1 MTKNSKKIK
10 IQKFLLLISLIV
22 FVGSGTMIYL
32 GATLFR
38 SQLPFFQLID
48 SDPTMTMALGPKPS
62 TNPGVIEVGG
72 ETGVRLYMVLGSD
85 YRPQSGFRTDILMLV
100 ALEPSSGR
108 VSLVSIPRDLWV
120 DIPGYGQE
128 RINTVMQ
135 TGGFPLL
142 ADTLQTNFGVYPT
155 QYAMIDMAGFL
166 NIIDVLG
173 GIEIETDLYTGDA
186 CEADLDPDRWCEVF
200 PGSFAMNSQWALWYV
215 RARYNSSDFDRMR
228 RTQEVVEAVAKK
240 VMSPGGML
248 KMTALMD
255 IYDSEVESNITPDQ
269 VFPLAGLGLG
279 FDIDEDVRRYS
290 IGHEAVSNWTTSGG
304 ASVLIPNVPA
314 IQAILTEALTF
325 E

>member
-1 MTKNSKKIK
+1 MTKNRKKHNW
-10 IQKFLLLISLIV
+10 QKFLLFISLIV
-22 FVGSGTMIYL
+22 FLVSGTMIYL
-32 GATLFR
+32 GATMFR

-48 SDPTMTMALGPKPS
+48 GDPTLALPAGPKPP
-62 TNPGVIEVGG
+62 TNPGVIEVEG

-100 ALEPSSGR
+100 ALEPSSGK
-108 VSLVSIPRDLWV
+108 VSLVSFPRDLWV

-166 NIIDVLG
+166 DVIDVLG
-173 GIEIETDLYTGDA
+173 GIEIETESYTGDA
-186 CEADLDPDRWCEVF
+186 CESDLDPDGWCEVF
-200 PGSFAMNSQWALWYV
+200 PGTVTMDSQWALWYV

-228 RTQEVVEAVAKK
+228 RTQEVVEAVIKK
-240 VMSPGGML
+240 LISPAGML
-248 KMTALMD
+248 RMTALMD
-255 IYDSEVESNITPDQ
+255 IYESEVESNINPDQ
-269 VFPLAGLGLG
+269 VLPLARLGLG
-279 FDIDEDVRRYS
+279 FDINEDIRRFS
-290 IGHEAVSNWTTSGG
+290 IGRQAVSSWTTSGG
-304 ASVLIPNVPA
+304 GAVLIPNVPA
-314 IQAILTEALTF
+314 IQAILAEALTF